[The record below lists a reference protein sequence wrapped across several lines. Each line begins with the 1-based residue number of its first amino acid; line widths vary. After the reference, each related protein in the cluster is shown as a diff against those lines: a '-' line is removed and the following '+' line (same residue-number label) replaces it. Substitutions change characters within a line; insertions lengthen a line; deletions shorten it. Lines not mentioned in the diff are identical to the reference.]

1 MNAPQHTD
9 NRAKD
14 PHRPIT
20 LRGDLD
26 AALASDPAA
35 RSRAE
40 VALAYPGVHALWAHR
55 AAAKLWR
62 QGRYLA
68 ARLLSQAARAA
79 TGIEIHPGATIG
91 PGFFIDHGM
100 GVVIGETA
108 EVGADV
114 VMFHGVTLGG
124 RSMNKGKRHPT
135 IGNNVII
142 GAQATL
148 LGPITVGDGARIGA
162 GAVVL
167 TDVPAGAAAV
177 GVPARIVPSSQC
189 VNPLEPTDTP
199 AGESANRSPEDEL
212 AEHEA

>member
-1 MNAPQHTD
+1 MNTSAHPTP
-9 NRAKD
+9 D

-20 LRGDLD
+20 LGGDLD

-35 RSRAE
+35 RNRVE

-62 QGRYLA
+62 SGRPLA

-91 PGFFIDHGM
+91 PGLFIDHGM

-108 EVGADV
+108 EIGADV

-124 RSMNKGKRHPT
+124 RSMNRGKRHPT

-162 GAVVL
+162 GAVVI

-189 VNPLEPTDTP
+189 VNPLEPTDSAEEKDEPEERADEP
-199 AGESANRSPEDEL
+199 ANNQAR
-212 AEHEA
+212 